1 MLYVIER
8 FGQPTRVIKARSEKE
23 ARRDQWDHVVAEFAE
38 ADWERAERAC
48 GTRDDERREGGP
60 NTVLL

>member
-8 FGQPTRVIKARSEKE
+8 FGKPTRVVKARSERE
-23 ARRDQWDHVVAEFAE
+23 ARRDQWDHVVGEYAD
-38 ADWERAERAC
+38 ADWERAERASE
-48 GTRDDERREGGP
+48 TRDNERREGGP